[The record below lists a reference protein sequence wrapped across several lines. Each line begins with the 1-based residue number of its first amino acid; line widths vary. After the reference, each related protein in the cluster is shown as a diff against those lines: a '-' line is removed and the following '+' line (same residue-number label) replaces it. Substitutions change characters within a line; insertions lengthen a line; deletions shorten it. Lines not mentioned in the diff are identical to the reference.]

1 MDEEITNEDEK
12 VVEFDEQATDREVE
26 EQTEPTE
33 VDPIDAL
40 KAEIEELKATING
53 LNLQVEELT
62 GKLSDANDENAK
74 LSASVKGEEVLAEG
88 DADVSDNSSQDIV
101 AKFQAANGAEA
112 QNIWKQNKDQ
122 IIASLRRD

>member
-1 MDEEITNEDEK
+1 MDEETTNEDEK
-12 VVEFDEQATDREVE
+12 VVEFDEQATDQEVE

-74 LSASVKGEEVLAEG
+74 LSASIAGEEVLAEG
-88 DADVSDNSSQDIV
+88 DADVSENSTQDIV

-112 QNIWKQNKDQ
+112 YHIWKQNKDQ

>member
-12 VVEFDEQATDREVE
+12 VVEFDEQATDQEVE

>member
-1 MDEEITNEDEK
+1 MDEETTNEDEK
-12 VVEFDEQATDREVE
+12 VVEFDEQATDQEVE

-74 LSASVKGEEVLAEG
+74 LSASIAGEEVLAEG
-88 DADVSDNSSQDIV
+88 DADVSENSTQDIV

-112 QNIWKQNKDQ
+112 QNIWKQNKNE